1 MSYSLTT
8 RTTRTSPT
16 TGALRIFLATAAV
29 ALAAGLSQTALAAPY
44 EGYGMHGG
52 PGSHGMGMGAGMGMG
67 GGMGGGMGMAGS
79 HPYQMER
86 MLDAVQATPEQRAAV
101 NKILQAARADGQAQR
116 EAGRKLHEQTR
127 ALFAQPT
134 VDARAAEALRQQML
148 AQHDQASKRMMQVKL
163 DVSAVLTPEQRKAL
177 ADRMGQ
183 RRAMMERH
191 RAEREG
197 VERAPR

>member
-8 RTTRTSPT
+8 RTSRTSRTT

-52 PGSHGMGMGAGMGMG
+52 PGSHGMGMGAGMGM
-67 GGMGGGMGMAGS
+67 AGS

-101 NKILQAARADGQAQR
+101 NKILQAARADAQAQR
-116 EAGRKLHEQTR
+116 EAGSKLHEQTR

-134 VDARAAEALRQQML
+134 VDARAVEALRLQML
-148 AQHDQASKRMMQVKL
+148 AQHDQASKRMMQVML
-163 DVSAVLTPEQRKAL
+163 DVSAALTPEQRKAL